1 MSAPLQVART
11 RRELAAALEALRS
24 GDGKLALVPT
34 MGNLHPGHLSLLD
47 RAAAEADVPAL
58 SIFVNPLQF
67 GPGEDLDRYPR
78 SEAEDLAQAASR
90 GARLAFVPGPGEMYP
105 FGPPTIRVVP
115 GSLGERLCGLYRPGH
130 FQGVL
135 TVVARLFGLFRPEVA
150 VFGRKDFQQAVLV
163 RRMVRDLE
171 MQVRVEVA
179 PLVREADGLAM
190 SSRNAYLT
198 SEERSAAPAL
208 FQALEEAEGT
218 FQVGERRRAVLADR
232 VRARME
238 GEPLFRLEYA
248 EVVDPET
255 LEASGDAAPGDVVVA
270 AAWLGS
276 TRLIDNRVLGAE
288 VPDPVGV
295 RRSVGSSPSEGPAG
309 AESSSGPAL
318 PGSGPAAGGPLP

>member
-1 MSAPLQVART
+1 LNAPLQVART
-11 RRELAAALEALRS
+11 RRELDAALEAIRAE
-24 GDGKLALVPT
+24 GGTLALVPT
-34 MGNLHPGHLSLLD
+34 MGYLHPGHLSLLE
-47 RAAAEADVPAL
+47 RAAAEADHAVL

-78 SEAEDLAQAASR
+78 SEAEDLARAAAR
-90 GARLAFVPGPGEMYP
+90 GARLAFVPDSGEMYP
-105 FGPPTIRVVP
+105 SGPPTIRVLP
-115 GSLGERLCGLYRPGH
+115 GPLGERLCGLHRPGH

-171 MQVRVEVA
+171 MRVRVVVA

-198 SEERSAAPAL
+198 LEERSVAPAL
-208 FQALEEAEGT
+208 FQALEEAEAA
-218 FQVGERRRAVLADR
+218 FQGGERRRAVLADR
-232 VRARME
+232 VRSRME
-238 GEPLFRLEYA
+238 DEPLFRLEYA

-255 LEASGDAAPGDVVVA
+255 LEAAGEAAPGDVVAV
-270 AAWLGS
+270 AAWLGR

-288 VPDPVGV
+288 VPDPA
-295 RRSVGSSPSEGPAG
+295 GSTPSA
-309 AESSSGPAL
+309 
-318 PGSGPAAGGPLP
+318 AAGESRP

>member
-11 RRELAAALEALRS
+11 RRELDAALEALRA
-24 GDGKLALVPT
+24 GGGTLALVPT
-34 MGNLHPGHLSLLD
+34 MGYLHPGHLSLLE
-47 RAAAEADVPAL
+47 RAAAEADHTAL

-67 GPGEDLDRYPR
+67 GHGEDLDRYPR
-78 SEAEDLAQAASR
+78 SEAEDLARAASL
-90 GARLAFVPGPGEMYP
+90 GAQLAFVPDSGEMYP

-115 GSLGERLCGLYRPGH
+115 GPLGERLCGLHRPGH

-171 MQVRVEVA
+171 MRVRVEVA

-198 SEERSAAPAL
+198 PEERSAAPAL
-208 FQALEEAEGT
+208 FQALEEAEAA
-218 FQVGERRRAVLADR
+218 FRAGERRRSVLADR

-238 GEPLFRLEYA
+238 GEPLFRLEYS

-255 LEASGDAAPGDVVVA
+255 LDAHGEAAPGNVVA
-270 AAWLGS
+270 VAAWLGS

-288 VPDPVGV
+288 VPDPVGFHAPV
-295 RRSVGSSPSEGPAG
+295 DPTAGGPPSDPVAPA
-309 AESSSGPAL
+309 S
-318 PGSGPAAGGPLP
+318 PGSGPPAGKSPP